1 MTFLLRLFGFP
12 PPERRDSVRF
22 HFAKNLPYNPRIN
35 LAMLLLSAGFAVQL
49 YFMKALYGAP
59 LLFIGICL
67 VLVKGYDSRLR
78 IKGFTQDP
86 NWKTVSI
93 EKIQEIEQLRKKNK
107 RWDRDALD
115 ISSWL
120 GILSLILI
128 GSVALA
134 GALILGELAN
144 DTRVTAI
151 LAIDTAILMIP
162 LWFSGMRFIMKQ
174 PNLAIKVRTILWLHE
189 LFQDLKME
197 GEEFRPALMLSRGKD
212 EKAIPDDARFSVAF
226 PDSPEGFYGLQA
238 QINLNVVQGTSYPYF
253 YCVLAAKPGF
263 GLSKYKKKIQ
273 LAKRVICEYQKD
285 KRAEVLVIRQYTTR
299 KSGYHTKERQC
310 VGILTNALE
319 AARLIIRGQVPN
331 YNT

>member
-1 MTFLLRLFGFP
+1 MTSLMRLFGFP

-22 HFAKNLPYNPRIN
+22 HFAKNLPYNTRIS
-35 LAMLLLSAGFAVQL
+35 LSLLLLVAGFAVQL
-49 YFMKALYGAP
+49 YYMKALYGAP

-86 NWKTVSI
+86 SWKTVSI
-93 EKIQEIEQLRKKNK
+93 EKIQEIDELRKKNRK
-107 RWDRDALD
+107 WDRDALD

-120 GILSLILI
+120 GVLSLILI
-128 GSVALA
+128 GGVALI
-134 GALILGELAN
+134 GALILGELAK
-144 DTRVTAI
+144 DMRVTKI
-151 LAIDTAILMIP
+151 LAVDIAILMIP

-174 PNLAIKVRTILWLHE
+174 PNLAIKARTILWLHE
-189 LFQDLKME
+189 RFQDLKKE
-197 GEEFRPALMLSRGKD
+197 GEEFRPALMLSRGRDDKTV
-212 EKAIPDDARFSVAF
+212 PDDARFSVAF

-238 QINLNVVQGTSYPYF
+238 QINLNVVQGTSFPYF

-263 GLSKYKKKIQ
+263 GLSGYCKQIT
-273 LAKRVICEYQKD
+273 LAKKVICEYQED

-310 VGILTNALE
+310 VDILTNALE
-319 AARLIIRGQVPN
+319 GARLIC
-331 YNT
+331 T